1 MVLSYPPPMKILA
14 IGAGGVGSSI
24 ASIAAQRSFF
34 DGFVVADIDLER
46 AERVVERVG
55 DKRFAATSVD
65 ASRPSNIAAVAR
77 ELGCDTII
85 NAADPR
91 YVVPIFD
98 GAFDAGATYID
109 MAMSTSTAHPGR
121 PYEACGLKLGE
132 LQFNEA
138 HAWEQAGR
146 LAIVGMGVE
155 PGFSDVAA
163 RYAADELFS
172 EIHEIG
178 VRDGAN
184 LVVRNYAFAPTFS
197 VWTVIEECL
206 NPPVIWEQDRGWFT
220 TEPFS
225 EPEIFWFPEG
235 IGPVECVNVEHE
247 EVMLIPRWV
256 DCDRVTF
263 KYGLGDEFIE
273 VLKVIRKLGLDS
285 TQSRAIGGGN
295 VSPRDFIAA
304 HLPDPASLGDQI
316 EGKTCAGTWVKGI
329 DLEGNPAEKYVYHVV
344 DNEDTMGRHGSQAV
358 LWQTAINPVIAL
370 ELVAEG
376 LWEGAGVLGP
386 EAFPPVPFMDM
397 LAKEY
402 NSPWGIDHSPRR
414 ELVQ

>member
-1 MVLSYPPPMKILA
+1 MVV
-14 IGAGGVGSSI
+14 GAGGVGSSI
-24 ASIAAQRSFF
+24 ASIAAGREFF
-34 DGFVVADIDLER
+34 EGMVLADIDIDR
-46 AERVVERVG
+46 AQRVVDKIG
-55 DKRFAATSVD
+55 DPRFSAISVD
-65 ASRPSNIAAVAR
+65 ASRPANIAQA
-77 ELGCDTII
+77 LKSMGCDAII

-98 GAFDAGATYID
+98 GAFDAGAIYVD
-109 MAMSTSTAHPGR
+109 MAMSTSTVHPGR
-121 PYEACGLKLGE
+121 PHEACGLKLGD
-132 LQFNEA
+132 LQFNES
-138 HAWEQAGR
+138 HAWEQGGR

-206 NPPVIWEQDRGWFT
+206 NPPVIWERGREWFT

-225 EPEIFWFPEG
+225 EPEVFWFPEG
-235 IGPVECVNVEHE
+235 IGPIECVNVEHE
-247 EVMLIPRWV
+247 EVLLIPRWI

-285 TQSRAIGGGN
+285 TQSMAIGGGN
-295 VSPRDFIAA
+295 VSPRDFIAS

-316 EGKTCAGTWVKGI
+316 DGKTCAGTWVKGL
-329 DLEGNPAEKYVYHVV
+329 DKEGQPAEKYVYHVV
-344 DNEDTMGRHGSQAV
+344 DNADTMGRHGSQAV

-370 ELVAEG
+370 ELVAQG
-376 LWEGAGVLGP
+376 IWSGAGVLGP
-386 EAFPPVPFMDM
+386 EAFPPIPFLDL
-397 LAKEY
+397 LAGEY
-402 NSPWGIDHSPRR
+402 KSPWGIDHSPRR
-414 ELVQ
+414 ELVTP